1 MIPYTPPQ
9 LPSVVCIEVAWE
21 VIQTPVLERRE
32 KKKVLWNLQ
41 RMCSEVIIPSDWD
54 QSRWGQSSVFSWLN
68 H

>member
-54 QSRWGQSSVFSWLN
+54 
-68 H
+68 